1 MAKRRC
7 GVSLCNKSPRSVS
20 AGNLIACLAVAI
32 TVLLFG
38 GNVVR
43 ATSYLSVIFDEL
55 IAGADVIFVGEVT
68 DVRPFLLNTRDG
80 TIVKTRVVFR
90 VSDPLWGT
98 TNVLEV
104 FDFLGGEWGD
114 IGMVVA
120 EMPRFAV
127 GDRRVVFAR
136 REQSI
141 NPIVGFTQGLLRVSR
156 DNGGVER
163 VFTLGGTPLGQ
174 PEQIGLRSEVDTA
187 TPIAPMSLSA
197 FRDRVSRAVAE
208 ARR

>member
-1 MAKRRC
+1 M
-7 GVSLCNKSPRSVS
+7 SLCKASPLRVF
-20 AGNLIACLAVAI
+20 AGNLIAGLAVAVS
-32 TVLLFG
+32 VLLFA

-43 ATSYLSVIFDEL
+43 ATSYLSVTFDEL

-68 DVRPFLLNTRDG
+68 DVRPFPVSTRDG

-90 VSDPLWGT
+90 VSDPLVGT
-98 TNVLEV
+98 TNILEV

-120 EMPRFAV
+120 EMPQFAI

-141 NPIVGFTQGLLRVSR
+141 NPIVGFTQGLLRVAR

-174 PEQIGLRSEVDTA
+174 PEQIGLRSNIDLA
-187 TPIAPMSLSA
+187 TPVAPMSLLA
-197 FRDRVSRAVAE
+197 FRDRISRAVAE
-208 ARR
+208 ARQ

>member
-1 MAKRRC
+1 
-7 GVSLCNKSPRSVS
+7 VSLCKACPRRQS
-20 AGNLIACLAVAI
+20 AGNLIACLAAI
-32 TVLLFG
+32 GVLLFG
-38 GNVVR
+38 AHTAR
-43 ATSYLSVIFDEL
+43 ATSYLSVTFDEL

-68 DVRPFLLNTRDG
+68 DVRAFPLNTRDG

-114 IGMVVA
+114 VGMVVS
-120 EMPRFAV
+120 EMPQFAV

-141 NPIVGFTQGLLRVSR
+141 NPIVGFTQGLLRVKR
-156 DNGGVER
+156 DGGGVER
-163 VFTLGGTPLGQ
+163 IFTLAGDPVGQ
-174 PEQIGLRSEVDTA
+174 PEQIGLRSTADTA
-187 TPIAPMSLSA
+187 TPIAPMSISA
-197 FRDRVSRAVAE
+197 FRDRISQAVAE